1 MPTKILITGASRGF
15 GKEAAE
21 ALLARGHSVLAALRG
36 GGPRGREIFGEAAVA
51 TGRLHFLDVPLD
63 SPGAI
68 ASIPAWIESNW
79 GGRLDVLVNNAGY
92 GLMGPLEH
100 QTDEQVRRQMEVNFF
115 APLALIRQCLP
126 ALKKSAS
133 EGGHPRIVNLS
144 SIAGL
149 VSFPFYG
156 AYNASKFA
164 LEAVSEALHYELLPF
179 GIQVALVEPGGF
191 KTGFNQSV
199 EFTAIEASRDP
210 VNATRLG
217 AFQRAMRGKSQF
229 GGDPRHVTALLV
241 RLCERKRIGL
251 RHVIGKDARAMNAVK
266 RLLPDSLRVR
276 FEAFLFERLFFRA

>member
-1 MPTKILITGASRGF
+1 MPSQILITGASRGF
-15 GKEAAE
+15 GKDTAV
-21 ALLARGHSVLAALRG
+21 ALLLRGHSILAALRG
-36 GGPRGREIFGEAAVA
+36 GEDRGREIFGESAIA
-51 TGRLHFLDVPLD
+51 TGRLHFVDVPLD
-63 SPGAI
+63 QPEAI
-68 ASIPAWIESNW
+68 ASVAAWIDRNW
-79 GGRLDVLVNNAGY
+79 QGRLDVLVNNAGY

-115 APLALIRQCLP
+115 APLALARQCLP
-126 ALKKSAS
+126 ALKRSAAD
-133 EGGHPRIVNLS
+133 GRRPRIINLS

-179 GIQVALVEPGGF
+179 GVQVALVEPGGF

-199 EFTAIEASRDP
+199 EFTAIDASRDP

-251 RHVIGKDARAMNAVK
+251 RNVIGKDALAMNAVK

-276 FEAFLFERLFFRA
+276 FEAFLFERLFFGA